1 MGMKNPFEGDPEF
14 ESLQGEAKEALS
26 KMQPK
31 ERGEFMISMQ
41 EQMKEIMVMPAEER
55 VEFIKKFPKSKKLQF
70 VKFQILAMSVM
81 QQQMQAQGGHE
92 GGHCPNHGGYGGQ
105 SAPTGPVS
113 SPAQQEMM

>member
-1 MGMKNPFEGDPEF
+1 MGMKNPFESDPEF
-14 ESLQGEAKEALS
+14 ESLLSEAKEALA
-26 KMQPK
+26 KMEPK

-81 QQQMQAQGGHE
+81 QQQMQGGHQH
-92 GGHCPNHGGYGGQ
+92 GGQCQTHGGYGGQ